1 MTEHVIEC
9 SKAYYFGDGFFFLWG
24 LIIGAAAVEI
34 LRRYLA

>member
-9 SKAYYFGDGFFFLWG
+9 SKAYYFGDGFFLWG
-24 LIIGAAAVEI
+24 LIIGAVAVQI